1 MDWIP
6 SPLHVLKTS
15 ADIVYSV
22 GDDEGEIKDVFLK
35 PYVSDYGGPFNTLV
49 TLPALNAPL
58 QTWDIVIG
66 KRPKGKLR
74 VYGLSL
80 TNEEERKKLLAPEK
94 PLFWGNT
101 WYDNGVSS
109 PSVAQMKADSKWDH
123 KNVVL
128 RCLPL

>member
-15 ADIVYSV
+15 AGIVYSV

-74 VYGLSL
+74 FPHKRRRTEKAFG
-80 TNEEERKKLLAPEK
+80 TRKTTLLGK
-94 PLFWGNT
+94 HL
-101 WYDNGVSS
+101 V
-109 PSVAQMKADSKWDH
+109 
-123 KNVVL
+123 
-128 RCLPL
+128 